1 MGEEVDLLLLKW
13 PAGSAG
19 QWFLAIPARVCH
31 AGAILAL
38 PAAAL
43 QPEELDAGK
52 EAAAEA
58 LVGPSLA
65 VSMAIEGGAD
75 PDELLEV
82 VLVEFGPGIR
92 HQLEKKTPRGRRTFV
107 GFHGDPRVL
116 PCLAELE
123 ECVASWIDSGVVRS
137 DAFYTAPES
146 GEDAAEDPLLPQDDI
161 LAQLQLLQTAVEQRL
176 GKLET
181 QVQGLS
187 NPQPGALRKGVAAD
201 GRSRQ
206 PDASEPGEANI
217 RSQVPPPPR
226 LPDEPGKG
234 VETAKGSTRATPGA
248 AEECEKGASVA
259 EMTQLSMLQLMK
271 DMQRPKAAKKTKRLP
286 GLPIDLSEESD
297 AEEEE
302 KWSSSSRGGRGIE
315 AVACHEVTPRT
326 VHRAHGAEDGAR
338 CRSWGSG
345 CVSAREVR
353 ADSSRGQ
360 GENRGVCLAWL
371 RGDLQALPRE
381 QAKASPAPYLA
392 NDRGLRAVPHRREL
406 DSGIPA
412 DHDFGAAVG
421 CLGNSR
427 LAKLETPVRV
437 LQADGA
443 EHGGRPHQ
451 RTEGGRMAGE
461 EVRDRRVRP
470 HRFLR
475 HQIQTACLE
484 EAIKP
489 AVSAE
494 SKGVGLTAWL
504 EKLIHFCR
512 SSNLPLAR
520 YVHSTERTSVLPLAA
535 GKTSD
540 LFPCPPPY
548 PWISP
553 SRTFNKGPRRR
564 KARWQVSRSVQL
576 LVNLM
581 ICGLSHTATDCHVAP
596 E

>member
-146 GEDAAEDPLLPQDDI
+146 GEDAAEDPVLPQDDI

-187 NPQPGALRKGVAAD
+187 NPRPGALRKGVAAD

-206 PDASEPGEANI
+206 PDASEPGESSEPRARSEILANI

-259 EMTQLSMLQLMK
+259 EMIQLSMLQLMK

-286 GLPIDLSEESD
+286 GLPIDLSKESV

-315 AVACHEVTPRT
+315 AVERLRHAMKSHPEQYTERMEQKMA
-326 VHRAHGAEDGAR
+326 RAVEAGDLDASVPGKFEL
-338 CRSWGSG
+338 
-345 CVSAREVR
+345 
-353 ADSSRGQ
+353 SRGQ

-451 RTEGGRMAGE
+451 RTEGGRKAGE
-461 EVRDRRVRP
+461 EARPCEKGASPRPPSEAAPISEAPNSDCMSGRGEQTSCFSRVKR
-470 HRFLR
+470 
-475 HQIQTACLE
+475 C
-484 EAIKP
+484 
-489 AVSAE
+489 
-494 SKGVGLTAWL
+494 WL
-504 EKLIHFCR
+504 D
-512 SSNLPLAR
+512 
-520 YVHSTERTSVLPLAA
+520 SVA
-535 GKTSD
+535 
-540 LFPCPPPY
+540 
-548 PWISP
+548 
-553 SRTFNKGPRRR
+553 
-564 KARWQVSRSVQL
+564 
-576 LVNLM
+576 
-581 ICGLSHTATDCHVAP
+581 
-596 E
+596 